1 MESRKATAICS
12 NREDSDREGNLAFV
26 QVPAI
31 VEGNVKSEADQL
43 VTVDVDLLESCDL

>member
-12 NREDSDREGNLAFV
+12 NCEDSDREGNLAFV
-26 QVPAI
+26 PAI
-31 VEGNVKSEADQL
+31 VEGIMKSETDQL

>member
-1 MESRKATAICS
+1 MAVKILRKTK
-12 NREDSDREGNLAFV
+12 NPTFV

-31 VEGNVKSEADQL
+31 VEGNVKSETDQL